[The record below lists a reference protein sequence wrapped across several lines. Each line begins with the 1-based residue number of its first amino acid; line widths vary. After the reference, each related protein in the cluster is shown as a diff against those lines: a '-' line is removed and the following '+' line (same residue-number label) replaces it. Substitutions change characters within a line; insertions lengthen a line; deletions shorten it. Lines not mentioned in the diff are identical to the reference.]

1 MAKGTF
7 QIVERVTEAD
17 MKANPEQIGTL
28 VIPKDDSLAVDPRVS
43 ILNKGA
49 SRNREDKLM
58 LDAYL
63 LLLIASS
70 YLVSLAHGSNDVA
83 NTIS

>member
-1 MAKGTF
+1 M
-7 QIVERVTEAD
+7 
-17 MKANPEQIGTL
+17 
-28 VIPKDDSLAVDPRVS
+28 S
-43 ILNKGA
+43 ILNQGA
-49 SRNREDKLM
+49 SRQREDKLM